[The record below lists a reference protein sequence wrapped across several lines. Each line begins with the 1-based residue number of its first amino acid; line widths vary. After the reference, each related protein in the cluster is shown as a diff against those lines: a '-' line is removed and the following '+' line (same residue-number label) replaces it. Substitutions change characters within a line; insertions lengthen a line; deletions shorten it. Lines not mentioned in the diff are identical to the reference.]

1 MTKKYY
7 TAHEPD
13 DWNFSGSSDKSP
25 GRDAIA
31 ILYAAASLREQRKQT
46 AILGRIDK
54 RLKRG
59 GFSLT
64 KANRK

>member
-1 MTKKYY
+1 MAKQFKTDD
-7 TAHEPD
+7 EPGN
-13 DWNFSGSSDKSP
+13 WQFSQKEHTP

-31 ILYAAASLREQRKQT
+31 ILYHAASLREQRKQT
-46 AILGRIDK
+46 AILGRIDE

-59 GFSLT
+59 GFSLA

>member
-1 MTKKYY
+1 MAKQFKTQ
-7 TAHEPD
+7 D
-13 DWNFSGSSDKSP
+13 DPGEWQFNVKENTP

-46 AILGRIDK
+46 EILARIDE

-59 GFSLT
+59 GFSLA